1 YYLVGEFVCNKPMGR
16 GVYTW
21 PDGNSYEGEV
31 YSGIRHGSGT
41 YKCTKNYLSYKG
53 QWYQGERHGKGTV
66 YYNEDKT
73 SWYKGEWMKNNREG
87 WGVRCYPSGNIYS
100 GEWKNNMRHGEG
112 TMKWLKQGQEYVG
125 TWQDGVQVSPS
136 HSTLSRKVTS
146 LIQLYQIYE
155 SHELSSLAA
164 WPRHTCLDPEASG
177 RIPVFPEQSLQ
188 GRFCT
193 GPEARTGNLSLC

>member
-1 YYLVGEFVCNKPMGR
+1 MFLIQQGEFVCNKPMGR

-136 HSTLSRKVTS
+136 HSTLSRKKSVLCGSKGKFTFTDGRVFEGEFVDDQMMTPS
-146 LIQLYQIYE
+146 LRAPTPLGKKKPICWCIQDTLGD
-155 SHELSSLAA
+155 H
-164 WPRHTCLDPEASG
+164 
-177 RIPVFPEQSLQ
+177 
-188 GRFCT
+188 
-193 GPEARTGNLSLC
+193 